1 MLSIFVRCMS
11 YSISERCDSNVIS
24 TFGHEDSRVQRGWL
38 VNETVVQLKIFGDKA
53 LNIWK
58 KKHKGK
64 DFYIKMT
71 AVNANKSTFGEV
83 PSSNDDSQ
91 SMDLCATR
99 NKWQSWPIVEVA
111 VSNYTPVMAYLG
123 GILIAEID

>member
-1 MLSIFVRCMS
+1 
-11 YSISERCDSNVIS
+11 
-24 TFGHEDSRVQRGWL
+24 
-38 VNETVVQLKIFGDKA
+38 
-53 LNIWK
+53 
-58 KKHKGK
+58 
-64 DFYIKMT
+64 MT